1 MVQFKVLSGSM
12 AGAEWLARRFP
23 VSIGRS
29 AASDFRLE
37 GDGVWEQHLEL
48 ALNPTEGFV
57 VATHPDALAAING
70 HPFQQTVLR
79 NGDVLE
85 IGSVKLRF
93 WLGETRQR
101 GLRFREWLTWTAFAV
116 IAAGQVWLIYWLV
129 R

>member
-1 MVQFKVLSGSM
+1 MVQLKVLSGNM

-23 VSIGRS
+23 ARIGRS

-48 ALNPTEGFV
+48 GLNPTEGFV
-57 VATHPDALAAING
+57 VAAHPDALATVNG
-70 HPFQQTVLR
+70 QPFQQTALR
-79 NGDVLE
+79 SGDVLE

-93 WLGETRQR
+93 WLGETSQR
-101 GLRFREWLTWTAFAV
+101 GLRFREWLTWAAFAA

-129 R
+129 P

>member
-1 MVQFKVLSGSM
+1 M
-12 AGAEWLARRFP
+12 AGVEWLASRFP
-23 VSIGRS
+23 ASIGRS

-48 ALNPTEGFV
+48 ALNPAEGFV
-57 VATHPDALAAING
+57 ATACPNALAAVNG
-70 HPFQQTVLR
+70 HPFQETILR

-101 GLRFREWLTWTAFAV
+101 GLRFREWLTWIVFGL
-116 IAAGQVWLIYWLV
+116 IAAA
-129 R
+129 RCS